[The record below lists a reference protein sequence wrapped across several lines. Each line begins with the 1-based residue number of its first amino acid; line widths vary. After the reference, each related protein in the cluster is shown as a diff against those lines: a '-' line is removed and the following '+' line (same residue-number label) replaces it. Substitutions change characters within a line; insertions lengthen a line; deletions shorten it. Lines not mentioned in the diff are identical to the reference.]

1 MTVRA
6 PSTAAARS
14 RAAPQRQSARGRRTS
29 ALTARWFASTARRQ
43 RGRQRPPLAL
53 GARAKHRAHQGEET
67 LVSWT
72 KSTTTKHT
80 CGGPVFG
87 KKTPGCPRCDE
98 LLAGAEPVRWAMTR
112 QQDDAQRAAEI
123 RAHDCTVS
131 RCAVV

>member
-1 MTVRA
+1 MHGNGRA
-6 PSTAAARS
+6 R
-14 RAAPQRQSARGRRTS
+14 
-29 ALTARWFASTARRQ
+29 
-43 RGRQRPPLAL
+43 
-53 GARAKHRAHQGEET
+53 QGEET
-67 LVSWT
+67 LVSWS

-87 KKTPGCPRCDE
+87 KKTPDCPRCDE

-131 RCAVV
+131 RCAVVCTFGQW